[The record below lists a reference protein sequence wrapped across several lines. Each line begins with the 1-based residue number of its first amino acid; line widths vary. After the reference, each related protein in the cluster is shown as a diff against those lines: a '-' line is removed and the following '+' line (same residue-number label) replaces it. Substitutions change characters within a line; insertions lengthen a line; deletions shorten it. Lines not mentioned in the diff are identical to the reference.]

1 MEIRK
6 TSDSFKTVYCKKTVS
21 GNVTEYMEMSAYPQQ
36 PPVVKLNQKEYLNC
50 TTGEIC
56 EYSQSADR
64 SENTDSLRKTF
75 KHIRD
80 VINANC
86 STPDFLHWVTL
97 TYAENMT
104 NTKQVYT
111 DFDKFWKRFK
121 YFCGKNGYTVPEYI
135 SVLEP
140 QARGAWHIHL
150 ILIWDK
156 KRPFIDNNG
165 TFAPMWGH
173 GFTKI
178 QACPNSDN
186 LGAYLSAYLGD
197 IPVSEYSGDITKA
210 PIKTVKGKKYI
221 KGGRLSLYPVGTNIY
236 RHSRGIKKPV
246 SEVVPVADIQKEK
259 ASSGKLTFS
268 RSLLLSSAD
277 SSVSGGS
284 GKSPDL
290 YIRHSYYNIKRK
302 KSQAEKLI
310 EKAVTLGLSVE
321 VVNP

>member
-1 MEIRK
+1 MKIRK
-6 TSDSFKTVYCKKTVS
+6 TSDNFKTAYCKKTVS
-21 GNVTEYMEMSAYPQQ
+21 GNVTEYMEMSSMPSQ
-36 PPVVKLNQKEYLNC
+36 PPVKKLSQKEYLNC
-50 TTGEIC
+50 ITGEIC

-64 SENTDSLRKTF
+64 SENVDSLRKTF

-80 VINANC
+80 VINTNC
-86 STPDFLHWVTL
+86 VSPQCLHWITL

-104 NTKQVYT
+104 DTKTVYK

-156 KRPFIDNNG
+156 KRPYIANNS
-165 TFAPMWGH
+165 TFQPLWGH

-290 YIRHSYYNIKRK
+290 YIRHSYYNIKRL

-310 EKAVTLGLSVE
+310 EKAVALGLPVE

>member
-1 MEIRK
+1 MKLQK
-6 TSDSFKTVYCKKTVS
+6 TTDNFKTAYCKKTVS
-21 GNVTEYMEMSAYPQQ
+21 GNVIEYTEMSSMPSQ
-36 PPVVKLNQKEYLNC
+36 PPTIKLSKSEYINTL
-50 TTGEIC
+50 TGEIC

-75 KHIRD
+75 RKIRD
-80 VINANC
+80 IVNANC
-86 STPDFLHWVTL
+86 ISPQCLHWVTL
-97 TYAENMT
+97 TYADNIT
-104 NTKQVYT
+104 DTKTVYR
-111 DFDKFWKRFK
+111 DFDNFRKRFYRYCDK
-121 YFCGKNGYTVPEYI
+121 IGRNRPEYI

-140 QARGAWHIHL
+140 QARGVWHIHL
-150 ILIWDK
+150 ILIWDN

-246 SEVVPVADIQKEK
+246 SEVVPVADIHKEK
-259 ASSGKLTFS
+259 VSSGARTYKAVYAVT
-268 RSLLLSSAD
+268 D
-277 SSVSGGS
+277 E
-284 GKSPDL
+284 KTDKKT
-290 YIRHSYYNIKRK
+290 YISKEYYNIKRK
-302 KSQAEKLI
+302 KSQAQMLI
-310 EKAVTLGLSVE
+310 EKAVALGLSVE
-321 VVNP
+321 IFKP